1 MTSEHDERHDDP
13 PADDRDERAAREQRV
28 TDEVVASFA
37 GATDARLEQIMQA
50 LTRHLH
56 AFAREVRLTTPEW
69 EAAIAFL
76 TRAGHITDDRR
87 QEFILLSDVLGLS
100 MLTVGMNA
108 PATAAATESTV
119 FGPFFLENSP
129 EIPRGGD
136 MGEGVKGMPC
146 HVRGRVT
153 GVDGEPIAGA
163 RVEVWGA
170 DEDGFY
176 DVQYTGDVVQAR
188 AHLFTD
194 ENGEYDFWTVQ
205 PAAYPIPHDGPVGDL
220 LAATNRSVM
229 RPAHIHFMVEAAG
242 FDTLITHIFVAGDE
256 WLGNDAVF
264 GVKQSLILDFERHE
278 PGEAPGRRVD
288 EPWSSTAFDI
298 VLAPAGV

>member
-1 MTSEHDERHDDP
+1 MTSEHDEQQHT
-13 PADDRDERAAREQRV
+13 EQSAREQRV

-37 GATDARLEQIMQA
+37 GTPDARLQQLMQA

-69 EAAIAFL
+69 EAAIGFL

-108 PATAAATESTV
+108 PASPEATESTV

-153 GVDGEPIAGA
+153 GVDGAPIAGA

-220 LAATNRSVM
+220 LAATSRSVM
-229 RPAHIHFMVEAAG
+229 RPAHIHFMVEAEG

-256 WLGNDAVF
+256 WLGDDAVF

-298 VLAPAGV
+298 VLAPTGA

>member
-1 MTSEHDERHDDP
+1 MTAEHETLGDAHEQ
-13 PADDRDERAAREQRV
+13 AAREQRV
-28 TDEVVASFA
+28 TDEVVASFEGA
-37 GATDARLEQIMQA
+37 GDARLQHLMQA

-69 EAAIAFL
+69 EAAIGFL

-108 PATAAATESTV
+108 PASASATESTV

-153 GVDGEPIAGA
+153 GVDGAPIAGA

-176 DVQYTGDVVQAR
+176 DVQYAGDVVQAR

-194 ENGEYDFWTVQ
+194 ANGEYDFWTVQ

-229 RPAHIHFMVEAAG
+229 RPAHIHFMVEAEG
-242 FDTLITHIFVAGDE
+242 FETLITHIFVAGDE
-256 WLGNDAVF
+256 WLGDDAVF

-298 VLAPAGV
+298 VLAPTGA

>member
-1 MTSEHDERHDDP
+1 MTSERDERHDDP
-13 PADDRDERAAREQRV
+13 HDDDRDERAAREQRV

-37 GATDARLEQIMQA
+37 GATDARLEHVMQA

-69 EAAIAFL
+69 EAAIGFL

-108 PATAAATESTV
+108 PASAAATESTV

-153 GVDGEPIAGA
+153 GTDGAPIAGA

-194 ENGEYDFWTVQ
+194 DDGEYDFWTVQ

-229 RPAHIHFMVEAAG
+229 RPAHIHFMVEADG

-256 WLGNDAVF
+256 WLGDDAVF

-288 EPWSSTAFDI
+288 ERWSSTAFDI
-298 VLAPAGV
+298 VLAPTGA

>member
-1 MTSEHDERHDDP
+1 MTSEHDERHDDQH
-13 PADDRDERAAREQRV
+13 ADDRDERAAREQRV

-69 EAAIAFL
+69 EAAIGFL

-153 GVDGEPIAGA
+153 GVDGAPIAGA

-298 VLAPAGV
+298 VLAPAGA